1 MEVFTLFNDLGV
13 IPYPEALEYQE
24 KLFNEVLY
32 VKNCNLELSQCEK
45 LIQYNHLIFCEH
57 PHVYTLGKSG
67 DESNLLINT
76 LQLQA
81 NDAEFIKTTRGG
93 DITYHGPGQL
103 VGYPI
108 LDLEGLRIGT
118 KQYIEKMED
127 AIILTLKEYGI
138 ESYRRSDSI
147 GVWLAETEDK
157 PERKISAIGVKISRY
172 VSMHGFALNVLTNMD
187 YYNYINPCGI
197 LDKGVTSM
205 EKELDYTPDFE
216 EVKSKLKQHLVQE
229 LDLKLYEMND

>member
-1 MEVFTLFNDLGV
+1 MDVLTLFNDLGI
-13 IPYPEALEYQE
+13 IPYQEALDHQE

-45 LIQYNHLIFCEH
+45 LVQYNHLIFCEH

-67 DESNLLINT
+67 NESNLLVNT

-81 NDAEFIKTTRGG
+81 NNAEFVKTTRGG

-108 LDLEGLRIGT
+108 LDLEDLQLGT

-127 AIILTLKEYGI
+127 AIILTLKEYGL
-138 ESYRRSDSI
+138 ETYRKSDFI
-147 GVWLAETEDK
+147 GVWLTEGSGK
-157 PERKISAIGVKISRY
+157 PERKIAAIGVKISRY
-172 VSMHGFALNVLTNMD
+172 VSMHGFALNVLTDMD
-187 YYNYINPCGI
+187 YYNNINPCGI

-216 EVKSKLKQHLVQE
+216 EVKSKLKQNLVQQ
-229 LDLKLYEMND
+229 LDLKIYEMND

>member
-1 MEVFTLFNDLGV
+1 MEVFTLFNDIGLV
-13 IPYPEALEYQE
+13 PYQEVLEHQE

-45 LIQYNHLIFCEH
+45 LVQYNHLIFCEH

-67 DESNLLINT
+67 NESNLLINT

-81 NDAEFIKTTRGG
+81 KKAEFVKTSRGG

-103 VGYPI
+103 VAYPI
-108 LDLEGLRIGT
+108 LDLEGLQIGT

-127 AIILTLKEYGI
+127 AIILTLKEYEL
-138 ESYRRSDSI
+138 ESYRKSDSI
-147 GVWLAETEDK
+147 GVWLAETKDK
-157 PERKISAIGVKISRY
+157 PERKIAAVGVKISRY
-172 VSMHGFALNVLTNMD
+172 VSMHGFALNVTTNMD

-205 EKELDYTPDFE
+205 EKELNYAPDYE
-216 EVKSKLKQHLVQE
+216 EVKSRLKQHLLQE
-229 LDLKLYEMND
+229 LDLNLYEMKE

>member
-1 MEVFTLFNDLGV
+1 MDVFTLFNDIGI
-13 IPYPEALEYQE
+13 IPYQEALDHQE

-45 LIQYNHLIFCEH
+45 LVQYNHLIFCEH

-67 DESNLLINT
+67 NEANLLINT
-76 LQLQA
+76 LQLQT
-81 NDAEFIKTTRGG
+81 NDAEFVKTTRGG

-108 LDLEGLRIGT
+108 LDLEGLQLGT

-127 AIILTLKEYGI
+127 AIILTLKDYGL
-138 ESYRRSDSI
+138 ETYRKSDAI
-147 GVWLAETEDK
+147 GVWLVERNGK
-157 PERKISAIGVKISRY
+157 PERKIAAIGVKISRY
-172 VSMHGFALNVLTNMD
+172 VSMHGFALNVTTNMD
-187 YYNYINPCGI
+187 YYKSINPCGI

-205 EKELDYTPDFE
+205 EKELDYTPDIN
-216 EVKSKLKQHLVQE
+216 EVKLKLKKHLAQQ
-229 LDLKLYEMND
+229 LDLNIYEMEK